1 MNPIAPPSPFAEAPT
16 PAAAG
21 TSFRAAGTV
30 SGEARPGPRTD
41 ATWAALD
48 GWVRLGWLRELDR
61 SFAVFVTER
70 SAQADPLAV
79 LAAAWVSHQLGR
91 GHPALDLARVLDDPA
106 ATLALP
112 PPDEGSPEGRA
123 GVRPVHPAALL
134 AAVDADRWRAALRA
148 SGAVDDGPGSGPLV
162 LEGTRLSMRRCW
174 QYERTVR
181 EAIEARVAAPADG
194 LDSDAERSA
203 VRAAIDLLFGDPAPA
218 GRGRPDWQRI
228 ACATAL
234 RRRFAIV
241 TGGPGTGKTTTVV
254 RLLALLQYR
263 AMRAPQ
269 DGAPRPLRIRMAA
282 PTGKAAARLNES
294 IAGAVGRLPLQ
305 ALPGGEAVRAA
316 IPTEVVTLHR
326 LLGARPDTRR
336 LRHDASHPLPLDVL
350 VIDEAS
356 MVDLEMMAA
365 TCEALR
371 PDARLVLLGDKDQL
385 ASVEA
390 GAVLGGLC
398 ERADDGHYLPAHAAW
413 IEAVTGQRI
422 PDERIDASGR
432 PLDQA
437 IVKLRDSYRFGAD
450 SGIGRLAD
458 AVNRGDADAAAALLA
473 ESLPDLGAMRLG
485 RDDAGLRRLASGGM
499 APEDASA
506 AQAVAPAAQAVAPAA
521 PGGAA
526 AVPEGPPATRAAAH
540 AAGGYRAY
548 LRVMHDERPPP
559 DAPAARF
566 DAWALA
572 VLRAHAGFQVLCA
585 LRRGDWGVEALN
597 ERIARLLHAE
607 GRVAGTQG
615 WYAGR
620 PVIVTRND
628 HALRLINGDVGIALA
643 LPAPAD
649 PAATVLRVAFP
660 AGDGSGGVRW
670 LSPTRLQSVETAFAL
685 TVHKSQGSEFEH
697 VVLVLPDRVNPV
709 LTRELVYTGIT
720 RGRSRV
726 TVAAGADDVLA
737 LAIGRRVDR
746 H

>member
-1 MNPIAPPSPFAEAPT
+1 MTPIVPPSPFCETPT
-16 PAAAG
+16 VAAAG
-21 TSFRAAGTV
+21 TSSRDTGHLA
-30 SGEARPGPRTD
+30 SEARPGPS
-41 ATWAALD
+41 AEVAWAALD

-70 SAQADPLAV
+70 SARVDPLMI
-79 LAAAWVSHQLGR
+79 LGAAWVSHQLGR
-91 GHPALDLARVLDDPA
+91 GHPALDLARVIAEPA

-112 PPDEGSPEGRA
+112 PPDDASPAART
-123 GVRPVHPAALL
+123 GVRPVPPAALL
-134 AAVDADRWRAALRA
+134 AAVDAECWRAALLA
-148 SGAVDDGPGSGPLV
+148 SGAVDDGPGAAPLV
-162 LEGTRLSMRRCW
+162 LEGTRLSLRRYW

-181 EAIEARVAAPADG
+181 DAIEARVTDPADG
-194 LDSDAERSA
+194 LDTEAARGA
-203 VRAAIDLLFGDPAPA
+203 VREAIDRLFGDPARP
-218 GRGRPDWQRI
+218 GRSGPDWQRI

-263 AMRAPQ
+263 AMRAPR
-269 DGAPRPLRIRMAA
+269 DGVPRPLRIRMAA

-305 ALPGGEAVRAA
+305 DLPGGEDVRAA

-371 PDARLVLLGDKDQL
+371 PEARLVLLGDKDQL

-398 ERADDGHYLPAHAAW
+398 ERADAGHYLPEHAAW
-413 IEAVTGQRI
+413 IEAVTGQ
-422 PDERIDASGR
+422 PLPAECIDASGR

-437 IVKLRDSYRFGAD
+437 IVKLRDSYRFGAE

-458 AVNRGDADAAAALLA
+458 AVNRGAAGEAAALLA
-473 ESLPDLGAMRLG
+473 AALPDLGAMRLG
-485 RDDAGLRRLASGGM
+485 RDDAGLRRLALEAAVTPPTALADRTPA
-499 APEDASA
+499 APTASA
-506 AQAVAPAAQAVAPAA
+506 ATDAAT
-521 PGGAA
+521 
-526 AVPEGPPATRAAAH
+526 VPPVGERTS
-540 AAGGYRAY
+540 GGYRAY
-548 LRVMHDERPPP
+548 LRVMHDGRPPP

-572 VLRAHAGFQVLCA
+572 VLRAHARFQVLCA

-597 ERIARLLHAE
+597 ERIARLLHAD
-607 GRVAGTQG
+607 GLLAGTQG

-628 HALRLINGDVGIALA
+628 HALRLINGDVGIALT

-649 PAATVLRVAFP
+649 RAATVLRVAFP

-697 VVLVLPDRVNPV
+697 AAVVLPDRISPV

-720 RGRSRV
+720 RGRSSV